1 MVLTPMQY
9 KRFVW
14 PHNPRSYTI
23 RYERQVAVH
32 KIPFGRYAMQDVG
45 LTRRVMSG
53 EGEFF
58 GPKAYDTFKELASTF
73 YEGGPG
79 VLIHPVWQTVKAY
92 FVQLALAQEPRRDYV
107 RYTFTF
113 WEDYD
118 KYSQVLGEQVKAQTA
133 QKPPAASPGGGKETE
148 GAWYVVV
155 RGDTLWGIAQRHGTT
170 LGRLLELNPSIKN
183 PNVVSVGQKVRVR

>member
-32 KIPFGRYAMQDVG
+32 KVPFGNYATQDLG
-45 LTRRVMSG
+45 LTRRVMDG

-58 GPKAYDTFKELASTF
+58 GPEAYTEFKKLASVF
-73 YEGGPG
+73 YSGGPG
-79 VLIHPVWQTVKAY
+79 NLVHPVWQSAKAY
-92 FVQLALAQEPRRDYV
+92 FVRLSLAQEPRKDYV
-107 RYTFTF
+107 RYRFTF

-118 KYSQVLGEQVKAQTA
+118 RYSQGLRRESL
-133 QKPPAASPGGGKETE
+133 PAAEKPGGGDS
-148 GAWYVVV
+148 GAAEYYVVV
-155 RGDTLWGIAQRHGTT
+155 RGDTLWGISRRRGIT
-170 LGRLLELNPSIKN
+170 LGALLALNPEIRN
-183 PNVVSVGQKVRVR
+183 PNVIYVGQRVRVR